1 MGTTECVRQDLM
13 AELHHALRGEIMQP
27 HQQSS
32 SYPSYPPPQG
42 NWQAGLGPQPH
53 QQPTSYPSPQGNWQ
67 AGPGPQPPVIQQF
80 YLTPPPDYT
89 GFAFAI
95 LILYFLGYLPGLVVN
110 IVKLFQARE
119 TKRQYGY
126 TPSGYGCLIT
136 LLIVCGI
143 IPVVLFVLFDLALST
158 ALVHSF
164 VTP

>member
-1 MGTTECVRQDLM
+1 
-13 AELHHALRGEIMQP
+13 MQP
-27 HQQSS
+27 
-32 SYPSYPPPQG
+32 Y
-42 NWQAGLGPQPH
+42 
-53 QQPTSYPSPQGNWQ
+53 QQPTSYPSLPQSSWQAGGQGPQPYQQPAQYPLPPQNNWQ
-67 AGPGPQPPVIQQF
+67 AGPGSQAPIMQQF

-95 LILYFLGYLPGLVVN
+95 LIFYFLGYLPGLVLN

-126 TPSGYGCLIT
+126 VPSGYGCLFA

-143 IPVVLFVLFDLALST
+143 SPVVLFVLFDLAFST
-158 ALVHSF
+158 AFVHSM

>member
-1 MGTTECVRQDLM
+1 MSTTEYGRQNFIVGLFHDVK
-13 AELHHALRGEIMQP
+13 EGIMQP
-27 HQQSS
+27 HQQPTP
-32 SYPSYPPPQG
+32 YPSYPPSQG
-42 NWQAGLGPQPH
+42 NWQAGL
-53 QQPTSYPSPQGNWQ
+53 
-67 AGPGPQPPVIQQF
+67 GPQPPVIQQF

-95 LILYFLGYLPGLVVN
+95 LLLYFLAYLPGLVVN

-126 TPSGYGCLIT
+126 TPNGYGCLIT

>member
-1 MGTTECVRQDLM
+1 MGTTECVRQDLI

-32 SYPSYPPPQG
+32 SYP
-42 NWQAGLGPQPH
+42 
-53 QQPTSYPSPQGNWQ
+53 SYPSPQGNWQ